1 MGNSLSV
8 VIPRLLAQGLLA
20 LRGACV
26 MPRLVNADYSALA
39 AQKGSTIDVPIP
51 SAIQAQ
57 AVSPG
62 PTPPTTADIG
72 PTMAQIKMDQWFE
85 APFYLT
91 DNDFLQIMNGTIPM
105 QASEA
110 VKALANNV
118 NGYLLGLG
126 RKFYG
131 FVGTPGTTPFAANSD
146 AATDVRKVLNKQLA
160 PGGDRRL
167 ILDVDAEAKALALP
181 AFQYV
186 NQSGNDK
193 VMVEG
198 VLGKRFGFDVFSDQ
212 QVPSHTSGAI
222 TTGLAA
228 KAATPQAAGL
238 TSIVCTTAA
247 ATGACALKE
256 GDIVLFAGDSQT
268 YVLTTDVAQAA
279 AATDIALPIYPPKQV
294 ALAGGEAV
302 TVKASHVMNLAFHRD
317 AIAFATRPLID
328 SAEGLGNLLQS
339 AVDPQSGLTLRLE
352 VSREH
357 KRTRFSYDVLYG
369 ADVVR
374 RELGAR
380 VAG

>member
-1 MGNSLSV
+1 MSNSLDK

-26 MPRLVNADYSALA
+26 MPRLVNSDYSALA

-62 PTPPTTADIG
+62 ATPPSTADIG
-72 PTMAQIKMDQWFE
+72 PTMAQIPLDQWYE

-91 DNDFLQIMNGTIPM
+91 DNDFLQVMNGTIPM

-110 VKALANNV
+110 VKAIANNV
-118 NGYLLGLG
+118 NSFLLNLG

-131 FVGTPGTTPFAANSD
+131 YVGTAGTTPFGSD
-146 AATDVRKVLNKQLA
+146 TSAATTIRKVLNKQLA
-160 PGGDRRL
+160 PTGDRRL
-167 ILDVDAEAKALALP
+167 VLDVDAEGNALALP

-186 NQSGNDK
+186 NQGGNDR

-198 VLGKRFGFDVFSDQ
+198 DLGRRFGFDVFSDQ
-212 QVPSHTSGAI
+212 QVPSHISGTI

-228 KAATPQAAGL
+228 KAATAQAAGL
-238 TSIVCTTAA
+238 TNIVCTTAA
-247 ATGACALKE
+247 STGACSLKE
-256 GDIVLFAGDSQT
+256 GDIVTFAGDSQT
-268 YVLTTDVAQAA
+268 YVLTADVTQAA
-279 AATDIALPIYPPKQV
+279 AATDVTLPIYPPKQV

-328 SAEGLGNLLQS
+328 SAEGLGNLIQS
-339 AVDPQSGLTLRLE
+339 AIDPQSGLTLRLE

-357 KRTRFSYDVLYG
+357 KRTRFSYDILYG
-369 ADVVR
+369 GNVVR

-380 VAG
+380 LAG